1 MSSFAKTLAEV
12 VLDGARA
19 DEQLGANLRV
29 RLTLAGEA
37 PGAARVVAKRSS
49 SSRSALPGLPRN
61 SSESRGRLTYSRAC

>member
-49 SSRSALPGLPRN
+49 SSKSGTSSSVVSAASLPQVR
-61 SSESRGRLTYSRAC
+61 